1 MIGKLMKY
9 DLKKMLRILVYIY
22 FISLGLAII
31 TRLINIGKDI
41 QAIAI
46 IGYVFSGLTYSAIG
60 SIIVNT
66 FVHILRVFICGF
78 YRDESYL
85 THTLPV
91 EKNKLLLS
99 KYLSSLI
106 VVFASVFVSF
116 LSLFIMFFSKEFMIG
131 LKTALS
137 STVAG
142 LNMSLGL
149 LMAIIVL
156 VIFSQIC
163 TMMSMAFAAVVRGN
177 MYNQKRVPKGLLWFA
192 LFYFGSMIV
201 SIAVIA
207 LIMVISGNIAD
218 LTAAVMSQ
226 SSFVTILIS
235 GLVLYAVYSIVFY
248 FICQKWFNKG
258 VNVD

>member
-31 TRLINIGKDI
+31 TRLINIDKDI

-46 IGYVFSGLTYSAIG
+46 LGSVFSGLTYSAIG
-60 SIIVNT
+60 SILINT

-116 LSLFIMFFSKEFMIG
+116 VSLFIMFFSNEFMTG
-131 LKTALS
+131 LKTIMS

-142 LNMSLGL
+142 LNMSVGVLI
-149 LMAIIVL
+149 AIIVL
-156 VIFSQIC
+156 VIFAQIC

-177 MYNQKRVPKGLLWFA
+177 MYNQKRIPKGLLWFA

-201 SIAVIA
+201 AVAVIA
-207 LIMVISGNIAD
+207 IVIAITGNIAD
-218 LTAAVMSQ
+218 LTATVMSQ
-226 SSFVTILIS
+226 SSLVTILVS
-235 GLVLYAVYSIVFY
+235 GLAIYAIFAVAFY

>member
-31 TRLINIGKDI
+31 ARLINIGKDI

-60 SIIVNT
+60 SILVNT

-91 EKNKLLLS
+91 EKSKLLLS

-116 LSLFIMFFSKEFMIG
+116 LSLFIMFFSKEFMTG

-149 LMAIIVL
+149 LIAIIVF
-156 VIFSQIC
+156 VIFTQIC
-163 TMMSMAFAAVVRGN
+163 AMMSMAFAAVVRGN

-201 SIAVIA
+201 SIVMIA

-235 GLVLYAVYSIVFY
+235 GLVLYAVYSVVFY
-248 FICQKWFNKG
+248 FICQKWFDKG